1 VVQVSSS
8 EGPTDVPLGIF
19 EATRYGQVGV
29 KLGAEDLLLCFTD
42 GLEECVDERGEM
54 RREGMLRLLTEV
66 DHRAAQELIPELL
79 RRVTA
84 MSEANL
90 SEDDDTIM
98 LMRPNGAS
106 VSLRDNLLAPFRDLS
121 DLVGLTP

>member
-1 VVQVSSS
+1 
-8 EGPTDVPLGIF
+8 
-19 EATRYGQVGV
+19 
-29 KLGAEDLLLCFTD
+29 
-42 GLEECVDERGEM
+42 
-54 RREGMLRLLTEV
+54 MLRLLTEV
-66 DHRAAQELIPELL
+66 DHLAAQELIPELL

-90 SEDDDTIM
+90 SEDDVTIM

-106 VSLRDNLLAPFRDLS
+106 VSLRDNLLAPFRYLS

>member
-1 VVQVSSS
+1 
-8 EGPTDVPLGIF
+8 
-19 EATRYGQVGV
+19 
-29 KLGAEDLLLCFTD
+29 
-42 GLEECVDERGEM
+42 
-54 RREGMLRLLTEV
+54 MLRLLTEV
-66 DHRAAQELIPELL
+66 DHLAAQELIPELL

-90 SEDDDTIM
+90 SEDDVTIM